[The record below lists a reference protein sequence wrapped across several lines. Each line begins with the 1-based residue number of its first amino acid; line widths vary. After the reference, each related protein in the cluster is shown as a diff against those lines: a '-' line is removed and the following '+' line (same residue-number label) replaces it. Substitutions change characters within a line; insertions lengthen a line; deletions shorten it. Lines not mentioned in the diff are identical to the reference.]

1 MTISG
6 EQEQCFTCSFVSS
19 NLYSLYTVETPALC
33 SCKNKQKQTNKKQ
46 PPPIFVIYC
55 SNLIFLLMIKQFS
68 GDHIIILFLHFLIS
82 LNTLRFYKIKVKLL
96 LCEDYKS
103 WLIFKLSLSKDKYE
117 SEKKLGVWMFLP
129 FCKTVKK
136 LYCLFLKL
144 LFFF

>member
-33 SCKNKQKQTNKKQ
+33 SCKNKQKQTNK
-46 PPPIFVIYC
+46 PPPPLFVIYC

-68 GDHIIILFLHFLIS
+68 GDHIIILFLHILIS

-96 LCEDYKS
+96 LCEDYKADS
-103 WLIFKLSLSKDKYE
+103 YLNFR
-117 SEKKLGVWMFLP
+117 
-129 FCKTVKK
+129 
-136 LYCLFLKL
+136 
-144 LFFF
+144 